1 VVVSSSIQR
10 FWHWILDFMNTTDF
24 YESLTVVPS
33 FRDVGNPAL
42 YTPLPDDW
50 YIAVADVRGSTD
62 AIRLGKYNEVNMA
75 DACIIAALN
84 NFYKNE
90 NLLPYLFGGDGSF
103 IVLPDKSMDQVEGIL
118 AFCKKAVKDA
128 FGLEMAIGL
137 VSVKELR
144 SLGHDVKAARLS
156 LSEFMD
162 QTVFWGS
169 GVTAAEDLVKRENR
183 IENIEPIEADFS
195 GLECRWSQVPSDK
208 DEIAT
213 YLIQASAFTDKE
225 NTDIYEQCFKKILDI
240 YGNEQDFHPIRENAL
255 KMTANPFLL
264 GVEWKLRTQPPTL
277 GKRLKYAGMMV
288 SQWITG
294 LYLMRFKKQT
304 KDTDWGEYKKDLVRH
319 ADYKK
324 FGDGLRFVA
333 SGTIQQRMDLT
344 RYLED
349 QFSRGILAYG
359 VHCSF
364 AAMVTCYVKS
374 YQRDHIHFVDG
385 MDGGYSKAS
394 QELKNRRT
402 RLNNSR

>member
-1 VVVSSSIQR
+1 
-10 FWHWILDFMNTTDF
+10 MNTTEF

-33 FRDVGNPAL
+33 FRDAGNPLL
-42 YTPLPDDW
+42 YTPVPDDW

-62 AIRLGKYNEVNMA
+62 AIRLGRYKEVNMA
-75 DACIIAALN
+75 GASIIAALN
-84 NFYKNE
+84 NFYKDE
-90 NLLPYLFGGDGSF
+90 KLLPYLFGGDGSF
-103 IVLPDKSMDQVEGIL
+103 IVLPNNSIEKVEGIL

-144 SLGHDVKAARLS
+144 ALGHDVQAARLQ

-162 QTVFWGS
+162 QTIFWGS
-169 GVTAAEDLVKRENR
+169 GVTAAEDLIKRENR
-183 IENIEPIEADFS
+183 IENVEPIEADFS

-213 YLIQASAFTDKE
+213 YLIQAFSSSDRE
-225 NTDIYEQCFKKILDI
+225 NADIYEECFNKILEI
-240 YGNEQDFHPIRENAL
+240 YGDEKDFHPIRESAL

-264 GVEWKLRTQPPTL
+264 GVEWKLRTQPPS
-277 GKRLKYAGMMV
+277 LKKKLKHAGMMV
-288 SQWITG
+288 FQLLTG
-294 LYLMRFKKQT
+294 LYLMRFKKRT
-304 KDTDWGEYKKDLVRH
+304 ADTDWGEYKKDLVRH

-344 RYLED
+344 HFLD
-349 QFSRGILAYG
+349 KQFSRGILAYG

-374 YQRDHIHFVDG
+374 YQRNHIHFVDG

-394 QELKNRRT
+394 QELKNRRA
-402 RLNNSR
+402 RLKNP